1 MQGFFRQLKNLY
13 IASASMKMLLGQ
25 KIERLRMVEIKKNYY
40 ILFKFAKI
48 TDREMGKKKTTD
60 TPGGE

>member
-1 MQGFFRQLKNLY
+1 
-13 IASASMKMLLGQ
+13 MKMLLGQ